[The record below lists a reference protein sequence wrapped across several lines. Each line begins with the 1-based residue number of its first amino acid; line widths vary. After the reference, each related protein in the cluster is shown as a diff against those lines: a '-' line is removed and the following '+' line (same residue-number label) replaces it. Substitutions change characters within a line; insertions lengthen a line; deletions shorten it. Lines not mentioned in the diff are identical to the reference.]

1 MLRSGLLDAD
11 WYLRRYDDVAASGVD
26 PVTHFLRH
34 GGRERRDP
42 NPMFNTSRYLAQH
55 PDIGASGINPLVHYL
70 VHGMGAKA
78 RRIVP
83 RRRRLVRT
91 LPVTDLSVAT
101 RLSFHYWAWIA
112 ARQLPPGGVLRLHMQ
127 GGGGEVAELALDAA
141 TARRGQVIRL
151 DSRYRVSALA
161 DGARV
166 TIREIGEHEAMLRL
180 LLAGGRREASERL
193 RGLRRRG
200 VVAWLEA
207 QAAAL
212 QPTALDDYQT
222 WALRYDTPNAAQLAR
237 LQARATALPDPPRF
251 SVVVPIYDT
260 DPDVLEEM
268 IASVRRQAYPH
279 WQLCLAD
286 DNSPR
291 PHVRAILE
299 RVAAEEPR
307 VALAFR
313 AENGHISAASN
324 TALELAR
331 HEWLAMM
338 DHDDVLAPQALAT
351 MALAIAANPDTDLLY
366 SDEDKLDERHRR
378 YGANFKPDFNP
389 ELLEAQN
396 FLNHLTVYRASAVRA
411 AGGFRRGFE
420 GSQDH
425 DLALRVTATSAR
437 KVVHVPH
444 VLYHWRLHP
453 GAATFSTTQLERA
466 QAAAR
471 RALREHAAARG
482 ETVEVVTEHS
492 HRVIRPEPK
501 RWPSVTA
508 IVPTRDNLDVLRV
521 CVDGLLEATDYP
533 ALDIIVVDNDSERPE
548 TLAWL
553 DAVTARGV
561 SVLRYPGPF
570 NYSAI
575 NNFAAARAA
584 GEILLLLNS
593 DIAVIERGWLK
604 EMVRHAMR
612 PGIGA
617 VGAKLLYPDGK
628 VQHAGVVLG
637 MGGVA
642 GHIYKDAGADDPG
655 YFGRLVTPQE
665 VGCVTAACMAVPA
678 RAYAAIGG
686 FDAEHLAVAF
696 NDVDFCLRLRAS
708 GRRIVW
714 TPHALLEHW
723 ESRSR
728 GSDHAPK
735 RAARFKAEIDF
746 MMTRWRDE
754 LAHDPFFS
762 PNFSLDPWPGLASPP
777 RVAPPWA
784 DPGPA

>member
-1 MLRSGLLDAD
+1 M
-11 WYLRRYDDVAASGVD
+11 
-26 PVTHFLRH
+26 
-34 GGRERRDP
+34 
-42 NPMFNTSRYLAQH
+42 
-55 PDIGASGINPLVHYL
+55 
-70 VHGMGAKA
+70 
-78 RRIVP
+78 
-83 RRRRLVRT
+83 
-91 LPVTDLSVAT
+91 
-101 RLSFHYWAWIA
+101 
-112 ARQLPPGGVLRLHMQ
+112 
-127 GGGGEVAELALDAA
+127 
-141 TARRGQVIRL
+141 
-151 DSRYRVSALA
+151 
-161 DGARV
+161 
-166 TIREIGEHEAMLRL
+166 
-180 LLAGGRREASERL
+180 
-193 RGLRRRG
+193 
-200 VVAWLEA
+200 
-207 QAAAL
+207 
-212 QPTALDDYQT
+212 
-222 WALRYDTPNAAQLAR
+222 
-237 LQARATALPDPPRF
+237 
-251 SVVVPIYDT
+251 VVPVYDT
-260 DPDVLEEM
+260 DPDVLHEM
-268 IASVRRQAYPH
+268 IGSVRRQAYPH

-286 DNSPR
+286 DASPR

-299 RVAAEEPR
+299 RAAAEDPR
-307 VALAFR
+307 IVVAFR

-338 DHDDVLAPQALAT
+338 DHDDVLTPQALAT

-411 AGGFRRGFE
+411 AGGFRLGFE

-425 DLALRVTATSAR
+425 DLALRVTAATR
-437 KVVHVPH
+437 HKVVHVPH

-453 GAATFSTTQLERA
+453 GAATFSTTQLDRA
-466 QAAAR
+466 HAAAR
-471 RALREHAAARG
+471 RALRDHAAARG
-482 ETVEVVTEHS
+482 ETVEVVTAHS
-492 HRVIRPEPK
+492 HRVIHPEPP

-521 CVDGLLEATDYP
+521 CIDGLLEATDYP
-533 ALDIIVVDNDSERPE
+533 ALDIIVVDNDSGRPE
-548 TLAWL
+548 TLTWL

-561 SVLRYPGPF
+561 TVLRCPGRF

-575 NNFAAARAA
+575 NNFAAKQAR

-593 DIAVIERGWLK
+593 DIAVIEPGWVK

-617 VGAKLLYPDGK
+617 VGAKLLYPDGR

-642 GHIYKDAGADDPG
+642 GHIYKDAGMDDPG
-655 YFGRLVTPQE
+655 YFGRLVTAQE

-678 RAYAAIGG
+678 AAYAAVGG

-696 NDVDFCLRLRAS
+696 NDVDLCLRLRAS
-708 GRRIVW
+708 GRRIIW
-714 TPHALLEHW
+714 TPHAVLEHW

-728 GSDHAPK
+728 GSDSTPEHQ
-735 RAARFKAEIDF
+735 ARFNAEIAT
-746 MMTRWRDE
+746 MKARWPRA

-762 PNFSLDPWPGLASPP
+762 PNFSLDLWPHLASPP
-777 RVAPPWA
+777 RVAPPWSA
-784 DPGPA
+784 SGDA